1 MYLIIKFETSQTHHF
16 QVTEQKICEKCLKT
30 VIRVGVNGPHTQFKC
45 LLEALIFGTCKKN
58 IIMYSK
64 MRFQLYQSH
73 SLTVMGLKT
82 GKRSK

>member
-16 QVTEQKICEKCLKT
+16 KLQSKICEKCLKT
-30 VIRVGVNGPHTQFKC
+30 VARVGVNGPHTQFKC

-58 IIMYSK
+58 IIMYSQ

-82 GKRSK
+82 GKKSK